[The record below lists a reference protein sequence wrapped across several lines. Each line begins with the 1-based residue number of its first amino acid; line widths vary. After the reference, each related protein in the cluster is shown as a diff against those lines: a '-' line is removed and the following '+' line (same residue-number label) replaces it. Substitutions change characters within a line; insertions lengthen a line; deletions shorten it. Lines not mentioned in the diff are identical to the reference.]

1 MRRYIVLL
9 LITGI
14 LWAQTDF
21 DTLILKSGTT
31 YFGEYSIIEGE
42 IVYFKPQNVFAF
54 QPVPVELIQTLK
66 LKDGHFIIE
75 DGKNALTLEEYQKF
89 SAKEKVLLP
98 TFDTLILKSGTTYFG
113 EYSKIEGEIVYF
125 KPQNAFAFQ
134 PISIKQIQTLKL
146 KDGHFIIGEQLP
158 VAIEDGFSV
167 WLKSKGVIET
177 SQKLSTKEKAIYD
190 AKSKNLVK
198 WALYGPTSI
207 IIFMGSTF
215 LHQGLMGGEFWESPI
230 FLGGSLA
237 ASLTI
242 SYFVLNRKEK
252 FNFPKSILTDSEK
265 EIYEQAYSKRLKGR
279 KINYIVGSTIV
290 TGGIIVFMF
299 MNAMSELDFGSS
311 SGSGSNIFTP
321 W

>member
-31 YFGEYSIIEGE
+31 YFGEYS
-42 IVYFKPQNVFAF
+42 
-54 QPVPVELIQTLK
+54 
-66 LKDGHFIIE
+66 
-75 DGKNALTLEEYQKF
+75 
-89 SAKEKVLLP
+89 
-98 TFDTLILKSGTTYFG
+98 
-113 EYSKIEGEIVYF
+113 KIEGEIVYF
-125 KPQNAFAFQ
+125 KPQNALAFQ

-177 SQKLSTKEKAIYD
+177 SQKLSIKEKAIYD

-198 WALYGPTSI
+198 WALYGSISPI
-207 IIFMGSTF
+207 IISVYDFFTGVGGAPRKSIAFSTA
-215 LHQGLMGGEFWESPI
+215 I
-230 FLGGSLA
+230 A
-237 ASLTI
+237 TI
-242 SYFVLNRKEK
+242 PYFVLNRKEK

-265 EIYEQAYSKRLKGR
+265 EIYKQTYSKIIRERKDRL
-279 KINYIVGSTIV
+279 ILGSVAV
-290 TGGIIVFMF
+290 TGILCYLMF
-299 MNAMSELDFGSS
+299 MNMMSKLDFSSS
-311 SGSGSNIFTP
+311 SGSSSWFTP

>member
-21 DTLILKSGTT
+21 DTLILK
-31 YFGEYSIIEGE
+31 
-42 IVYFKPQNVFAF
+42 
-54 QPVPVELIQTLK
+54 
-66 LKDGHFIIE
+66 D
-75 DGKNALTLEEYQKF
+75 D
-89 SAKEKVLLP
+89 
-98 TFDTLILKSGTTYFG
+98 TTYFG
-113 EYSKIEGEIVYF
+113 EYSKIEEEIVYF

-146 KDGHFIIGEQLP
+146 KDGHFIIG
-158 VAIEDGFSV
+158 DG
-167 WLKSKGVIET
+167 KSILTFEEY
-177 SQKLSTKEKAIYD
+177 QKLSTKEKAIYD

-265 EIYEQAYSKRLKGR
+265 EIYKQTYSKIIRERKDRL
-279 KINYIVGSTIV
+279 ILGSVAV
-290 TGGIIVFMF
+290 TGILCYLMF
-299 MNAMSELDFGSS
+299 MNMMSKLDFSSSS
-311 SGSGSNIFTP
+311 SGSSSWFTP